1 MTDTVNDYK
10 LKVDELR
17 RLIRSRRNFEPAVEL
32 ALEMHSITH
41 TVVRRTELPPS
52 AGAEQCYDK
61 EVGHGT

>member
-52 AGAEQCYDK
+52 AGAEQ
-61 EVGHGT
+61 